1 VKEAQVYLDCAAA
14 MPPDAG
20 VLTYY
25 SAMLKEFYVNQEAIH
40 LLAYRGRQA
49 LADAG
54 RRVSK
59 VLTGD
64 ENHPVI
70 WGGSATELFRLLADA
85 PFFRSAVSSVLEH
98 PAVAANLGRLP
109 EFTQWHADKNGAIV
123 PQKLAK
129 IPDLALFHQV
139 QSELGVI
146 QNLDALFELLP
157 GACRAVDAVQA
168 AGKLEI
174 YPGADIWIISGAK
187 FGAPGGAAALLKAGG
202 RFTDLLLEHA
212 RKYRH
217 DQYAAGRIP
226 VPQALALAAALETC
240 ESRRQSELLRL
251 AQLHRLIVERCAAL
265 GIVPTVEPE
274 EFSPYILNLMLPQ
287 QQSAIVVRALSE
299 RGVFAASG
307 SACSAESDTPSAAL
321 LAIGKSKNA
330 AYRSLR
336 LSFGA
341 ATTAEDVEIFLFELE
356 NVLKNY

>member
-1 VKEAQVYLDCAAA
+1 MKDAQVYLDCAAA

-59 VLTGD
+59 VLTGA

-70 WGGSATELFRLLADA
+70 WGSSATELFRLLADA

-174 YPGADIWIISGAK
+174 YPGADRTSLMVVTPHKPGALYRMLSR
-187 FGAPGGAAALLKAGG
+187 FNALGINLLK
-202 RFTDLLLEHA
+202 L
-212 RKYRH
+212 
-217 DQYAAGRIP
+217 
-226 VPQALALAAALETC
+226 
-240 ESRRQSELLRL
+240 ESRPIPDRDFEFMFYFDLEASVYSEKL
-251 AQLHRLIVERCAAL
+251 AQLLSELEHECD
-265 GIVPTVEPE
+265 
-274 EFSPYILNLMLPQ
+274 EFSYLG
-287 QQSAIVVRALSE
+287 SYSE
-299 RGVFAASG
+299 V
-307 SACSAESDTPSAAL
+307 
-321 LAIGKSKNA
+321 I
-330 AYRSLR
+330 
-336 LSFGA
+336 
-341 ATTAEDVEIFLFELE
+341 
-356 NVLKNY
+356 